1 MKNLQVLLVDDEEG
15 FASALADRLR
25 MRGLGVEVELNGEG
39 ALKQVEDKAFDVLV
53 VDLLMPGMDGLT
65 LMKKIKSAGRE
76 IPVILLTGH
85 GSSKDGIDGMKQ
97 GAFDYMMKP
106 VDFDALLSKIIE
118 AGGSAE

>member
-1 MKNLQVLLVDDEEG
+1 MKNLQVLIVDDEEG

-25 MRGLGVEVELNGEG
+25 MRGLGVEVALDGEG
-39 ALKQVEDKAFDVLV
+39 ALQQIEGSDFDVLV

-65 LMKKIKSAGRE
+65 LMKNLKSAGRE

-106 VDFDALLSKIIE
+106 VDFDALLNKIIE
-118 AGGSAE
+118 AGGSDE

>member
-1 MKNLQVLLVDDEEG
+1 MKNLQVLIVDDEEG

-25 MRGLGVEVELNGEG
+25 MRGLGVEVELSGEG
-39 ALKQVEDKAFDVLV
+39 ALKQVEEKSFDVLV

-65 LMKKIKSAGRE
+65 LMKKINGTGRE
-76 IPVILLTGH
+76 MPVILLTGH

-106 VDFDALLSKIIE
+106 VEFDALLKKIIE
-118 AGGSAE
+118 AGGREE